1 MQGRTAE
8 LGRIDALL
16 AATRAGQGG
25 GLLVRGEAGIGKT
38 TLLAAACERASG
50 LRVMRTAGVETERQ
64 LPFAALA
71 ELLREVIERR
81 DRLPAPQATALAS
94 ALALEPPT
102 AGDRYAVCVAA
113 FGLLRLAA
121 EDIPLLV
128 VVDDAHWLDAGTA
141 ECLAFVAR
149 RLGGTRVS
157 MLLAVRDPDGPPAG
171 LTDVAELV
179 AEPLPD
185 AAARALL
192 AVSAP
197 ELSPGVTDAVLAAA
211 AGNPLALIEIASR
224 LSPDE
229 RAGRATLTDP
239 LRPFGRLAAVFERRI
254 AALPDATRHALLLAA
269 AAGGG
274 DTGVIWRACTAAGVD
289 PRALDPAESG
299 GLIAIEGATL
309 RFAHPLV
316 RGAAYHVMSPA
327 DRRNAHRSLADVVSG
342 DRRAWHLA
350 DAALGPDEDAAD
362 ALQAA
367 GAAAAARR
375 ACIEAAAAHER
386 SAELTA
392 DPERRSRRLLRA
404 GNAYIVAGALD
415 RALSRLDEVTALGTS
430 VAFDPRVMHTRSL
443 LLLGTGSFQQG
454 YAAMRQLAEAAVTMS
469 DPTTAAHLLADT
481 AMSALIAGD
490 CRASLDLAERAAEVL
505 GDGGELADRAN
516 VMAALCAGRVF
527 RGEGALARAALDPLQ
542 ALVAQL
548 DPMDW
553 RIGIRIHAL
562 TIYSCAALD
571 EYERART
578 IGADLLALLDTA
590 GAVSARANPLAHVA
604 EAGYR
609 LGAWDLAWQE
619 SAEAIALAE
628 ETRADE
634 TLVRAL
640 VTRARLAGAR
650 GFENESRELAERA
663 LAIAERCGIGSIP
676 PHAHQVL
683 ASLDLLAGRV
693 DAAIARLEPLIA
705 PLIEEHGL
713 VHPTIIPIRPDLCE
727 AYVMAGRL
735 TDAAGQAAAITDEA
749 NRVGGAVGRMVA
761 ARCRGLV
768 ADDFEADFE
777 QARSLEA
784 ERPATFEGARTLL
797 AYGSRLHRARRREQ
811 ARPLL
816 REAEDR
822 FVQLGARPWA
832 ERAAAELRAA
842 GGVRR
847 APRAVVTDELTSQ
860 EVRVVSAIARGLT
873 IRAVAAELFL
883 SPKTVD
889 FHLRQ
894 VYGKLRIHSRAEL
907 AVVAVERGWV
917 RAAMDR

>member
-1 MQGRTAE
+1 MLGRTAE
-8 LGRIDALL
+8 LGRIEALL

-25 GLLVRGEAGIGKT
+25 SLLVRGEAGIGKT
-38 TLLAAACERASG
+38 TLLAAACERAVG
-50 LRVMRTAGVETERQ
+50 LRVMRTQGVETERQ

-71 ELLREVIERR
+71 ELLRDVVDRR
-81 DRLPAPQATALAS
+81 DRLPLPQATALAS
-94 ALALEPPT
+94 ALALEPPI

-121 EDIPLLV
+121 EETPLLV

-141 ECLAFVAR
+141 ECLAFVSR
-149 RLGGTRVS
+149 RLGGSRVS
-157 MLLAVRDPDGPPAG
+157 MLLAVRDPEGPPPG
-171 LTDVAELV
+171 LTEVAELI
-179 AEPLPD
+179 AEPLED
-185 AAARALL
+185 AEARALL
-192 AVSAP
+192 AVTAP
-197 ELSPGVTDAVLAAA
+197 GLASSVIDAVLTVA

-224 LSPDE
+224 LTPDE
-229 RAGRATLTDP
+229 RTGRATLPDP
-239 LRPFGRLAAVFERRI
+239 LRPAGRLAAMFERRI
-254 AALPDATRHALLLAA
+254 VALPDDTRMALLLA

-274 DTGVIWRACTAAGVD
+274 DTGVIWRACAAAGVD
-289 PRALDPAESG
+289 PHALDPAESG
-299 GLIAIEGATL
+299 GLISVEGTTL

-327 DRRNAHRSLADVVSG
+327 ERRLAHRTLAGVVDG

-350 DAALGPDEDAAD
+350 DAALGPDEQAAE

-367 GAAAAARR
+367 GSAAVARR
-375 ACIEAAAAHER
+375 ACVEAAGAYER
-386 SAELTA
+386 AAELTA
-392 DPERRSRRLLRA
+392 DAERRSRRLVRA
-404 GNAYIVAGALD
+404 GNAYIVAGELD
-415 RALSRLDEVTALGTS
+415 RALSRLDEAAALGTS

-469 DPTTAAHLLADT
+469 DPVTAAHLLADT

-490 CRASLDLAERAAEVL
+490 CRASLELAERAADVL
-505 GDGGELADRAN
+505 GDGGELSDRAN

-527 RGEGALARAALDPLQ
+527 RGEGALARPALDPLQ

-553 RIGIRIHAL
+553 RVGIRIHAL
-562 TIYSCAALD
+562 AIYTCAALD

-609 LGAWDLAWQE
+609 LGLWDLAWQE

-650 GFENESRELAERA
+650 GFETESRELAERA

-693 DAAIARLEPLIA
+693 EAAIARLEPLVA
-705 PLIEEHGL
+705 PLVGEHGL

-727 AYVMAGRL
+727 AYVMVGRL
-735 TDAAGQAAAITDEA
+735 SDAAAQAEA
-749 NRVGGAVGRMVA
+749 VAGEAERVGGAVGRVVA

-768 ADDFEADFE
+768 ADDFEPHFE
-777 QARSLEA
+777 QALELEA
-784 ERPATFEGARTLL
+784 ARPATFERARTLL
-797 AYGSRLHRARRREQ
+797 AYGGRLHRARRREQ

-822 FVQLGARPWA
+822 FAQLGATPWA

-847 APRAVVTDELTSQ
+847 SVRPVATDELTSQ
-860 EVRVVSAIARGLT
+860 EVRVVTAIARGLT

-907 AVVAVERGWV
+907 AVVAVERGWA
-917 RAAMDR
+917 RAAGDR